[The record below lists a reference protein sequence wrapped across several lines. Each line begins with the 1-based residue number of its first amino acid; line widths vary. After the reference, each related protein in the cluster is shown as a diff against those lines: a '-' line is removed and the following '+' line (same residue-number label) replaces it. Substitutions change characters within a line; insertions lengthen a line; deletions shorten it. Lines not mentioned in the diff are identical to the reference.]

1 VPATST
7 IERYLARYALLPT
20 LPILQDERWRHVVVL
35 PAYDESPELLDR
47 LPADS
52 GALVI
57 LVLNRPDTEANPDV
71 NDPLRAAVVSRGV
84 TDVGSALALHTAGTG
99 TAESSSPSI
108 LMLDL
113 DALEG
118 ALPSDQGV
126 GRARRLGAD
135 LALWLYQRGHIL
147 SHWLLSSDADATLP
161 VSLLSSLSDQS
172 GAAVTLPF
180 VHSVQNDAIGLATL
194 LYELR
199 LHQYVAGLQQAGSPY
214 AFHTLGSAC
223 AFSAEAYAKVRG
235 VPLRNAAEDFY
246 LLNKIAKV
254 GAMTSLSGT
263 CITIDARVSDR
274 VPFGTGPSVARLVQ
288 SEDCWHEPIF
298 YHPGVFQCL
307 GQILKSV
314 TEHFQ
319 GEHPQDV
326 ILDQTSGAE
335 AWGVLLPMG
344 VEEVLDHCW
353 RQGRDAVSRERHF
366 HTWLDGFRT
375 LKLLHGLRD
384 SGLSNQSFVQW
395 QAGLEKPAGSTSYTH
410 LLALRQQY
418 FGQWGWL
425 LGADFQS

>member
-1 VPATST
+1 MPATST

-52 GALVI
+52 GVLVI

-246 LLNKIAKV
+246 LLNKLAKV
-254 GAMTSLSGT
+254 GPVTSLSGT
-263 CITIDARVSDR
+263 CITLAARVSGR

-288 SEDCWHEPIF
+288 SEDCWQEPLF
-298 YHPGVFQCL
+298 YHPGVFQRL
-307 GQILKSV
+307 GQILNRV
-314 TEHFQ
+314 AEHFQ

-395 QAGLEKPAGSTSYTH
+395 QAGLDKPVGGTDFAH
-410 LLALRQQY
+410 LLVLRQQY
-418 FGQWGWL
+418 LRRWGWL
-425 LGADFQS
+425 SGADFQS

>member
-1 VPATST
+1 MPAASV

-20 LPILQDERWRHVVVL
+20 LPVLQDERWRQVVVL

-47 LPADS
+47 LPDDS
-52 GALVI
+52 NVLVI
-57 LVLNRPDTEANPDV
+57 LVLNRPDAEADIHV
-71 NDPLRAAVVSRGV
+71 NDSLRAAVISRGV
-84 TDVGSALALHTAGTG
+84 TDVGSALALHSVGIGVAGIST
-99 TAESSSPSI
+99 PSI
-108 LMLDL
+108 LMLNL

-118 ALPSDQGV
+118 SLPSDQGV

-147 SHWLLSSDADATLP
+147 SPWLLSSDADATLP
-161 VSLLSSLSDQS
+161 VSLLSSLNDQS
-172 GAAVTLPF
+172 GAAMTLPF

-199 LHQYVAGLQQAGSPY
+199 LHQYVAGLQKAGSPY

-246 LLNKIAKV
+246 LLNKLAKV
-254 GAMTSLSGT
+254 GPVTSLSGT
-263 CITIDARVSDR
+263 CITLDARVSDR

-288 SEDCWHEPIF
+288 SEDCWYEPIF
-298 YHPGVFQCL
+298 YHPGVFQHL
-307 GQILKSV
+307 KQILNRV
-314 TEHFQ
+314 TKHLH
-319 GEHPQDV
+319 GERPQDV
-326 ILDQTSGAE
+326 ALDQTLGSEG
-335 AWGVLLPMG
+335 WSILLLMG
-344 VEEVLDHCW
+344 VEDVLDHCW
-353 RQGRDAVSRERHF
+353 RQGRDAASRERHF

-384 SGLSNQSFVQW
+384 SGLSNQSFVKW
-395 QAGLEKPAGSTSYTH
+395 QAGLDKPAEGTDFAH

-418 FGQWGWL
+418 FRQWGWL
-425 LGADFQS
+425 SGADFQS